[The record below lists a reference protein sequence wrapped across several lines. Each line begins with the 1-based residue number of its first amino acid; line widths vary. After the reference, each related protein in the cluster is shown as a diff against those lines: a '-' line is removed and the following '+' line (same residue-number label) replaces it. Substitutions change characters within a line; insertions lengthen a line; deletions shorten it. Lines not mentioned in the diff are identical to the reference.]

1 MSEREPRN
9 PFYFLLLLASLIFV
23 ANALAVGVVPVLEQK
38 AAEAGQALPPSP
50 FRDVLRGWDGLNWL
64 FYELAA
70 MVLFAFL
77 SMALDR
83 RRSLRKEREQ
93 TTINSTSEQNPSTT
107 V

>member
-38 AAEAGQALPPSP
+38 AAEAGQAPLPSP
-50 FRDVLRGWDGLNWL
+50 LRDVLRGWDALTWL

-70 MVLFAFL
+70 MMLFAFL

-83 RRSLRKEREQ
+83 RRSLRKECEQ
-93 TTINSTSEQNPSTT
+93 ARMPPPQR
-107 V
+107 

>member
-9 PFYFLLLLASLIFV
+9 PFYFLLLLTSLVFV

-38 AAEAGQALPPSP
+38 AAEAGQAPPLSP
-50 FRDVLRGWDGLNWL
+50 FRDLLRGWDGLNWL

-70 MVLFAFL
+70 MMLFAFL

-93 TTINSTSEQNPSTT
+93 ATINSTSEQNPSAI